1 MPTLKDLVEDMK
13 QRTGLSYERMAR
25 EADISRN
32 QFTNVLDTGLI
43 DRTEYKTIRGL
54 AKLLSMETWELIK
67 LLEAES

>member
-32 QFTNVLDTGLI
+32 QFTNVLDTGFI

-54 AKLLSMETWELIK
+54 AKLLGMEAWQLIK